1 MTNEPMRTVRFIHT
15 ENEDDLIVSFAL
27 SIADDPT
34 DVESLTLLRTPKYEV
49 FLDERERGVRVSFEL
64 DEKALLKEFAFDRD
78 AATVLLRTSEG
89 IFEVDLRSVS
99 RVEITEMIKVL
110 KLMNFDRRIEIS
122 GLE

>member
-99 RVEITEMIKVL
+99 RAEITEMIKVL